1 MCVCNFAHAFVYV
14 CNCVMAGMRFFCLS
28 ASVCLYG
35 WMSET
40 KTQNPF
46 PDLDIV
52 ALAASIKATNCQ
64 DAAIISISL
73 HFISTNVIAVFK
85 SLSVLIVSNR
95 CSLDVSL
102 LVRVLAL

>member
-85 SLSVLIVSNR
+85 SLCANR
-95 CSLDVSL
+95 F
-102 LVRVLAL
+102 